1 MKKLLLII
9 IVFLGTSLFVNGKYY
24 YDDYQKF
31 DKVIRINTFA
41 NKLSYY
47 EKGEKIGQ
55 FDVSAGSIQNNTPR
69 GRFVILNK
77 SELMYSKSAGKYMP
91 YWLDFWKGLY
101 GIHGLPQDYSGNI
114 NTTASIGNW
123 AEAGCV
129 RLEEQNIKKLYE
141 RADLGT
147 VVLVDYDK
155 QEYSNYEN
163 DKQVIINYFDYIN
176 NGDYQK
182 AFDLRV
188 NMKYGFDTFKN
199 LYNNININI
208 NNIENINGGDFRV
221 GYNIYIGD
229 NYIKTGTSK
238 FQVSDGTIV
247 RSYIIR

>member
-9 IVFLGTSLFVNGKYY
+9 IVFLWTSLFVNWKYY

-47 EKGEKIGQ
+47 EKWEKIWQ

-69 GRFVILNK
+69 WRFVILNK
-77 SELMYSKSAGKYMP
+77 SELMYSKSAWKYMP
-91 YWLDFWKGLY
+91 YRLDFWKWLY
-101 GIHGLPQDYSGNI
+101 WIHWLPQDYSGNI
-114 NTTASIGNW
+114 NTTASIWNW

-141 RADLGT
+141 RADLWT

-176 NGDYQK
+176 NWDYQK

-188 NMKYGFDTFKN
+188 NMKYWFDTFKN

-208 NNIENINGGDFRV
+208 NNIENINWWDFRV
-221 GYNIYIGD
+221 WYNIYIWD
-229 NYIKTGTSK
+229 NYIKTWISK
-238 FQVSDGTIV
+238 FQVSDWTIV
-247 RSYIIR
+247 RSYIIK